1 MGKKSGGR
9 VRVKQMGAPKMPANP
24 LADLAIPP
32 EEMIHLPP
40 KPDSNS
46 GVLVWPM
53 NETFTMTFKNFSA
66 IYPNYL
72 DSDKTVK
79 MGRRIA
85 AKDALPE
92 PTIQDIHEAL
102 VSLNIRHAIQPHK
115 GYSRDA
121 SSRWDNP
128 GRVMVDLEGA
138 VESGVMEMKADGAF
152 DLDDAIPEMGGSSDK
167 PNDKENKKGE
177 GKGKKQLL
185 RQLAQIIRDLP
196 SRKKRLEEKAKMLEE
211 EKLKAAKAEKEKAA
225 TKTGGS
231 SGGGGGGNRKKK
243 GKKKK

>member
-9 VRVKQMGAPKMPANP
+9 VRVKQMGPKMPTNP

-32 EEMIHLPP
+32 EEMIHLPK

-53 NETFTMTFKNFSA
+53 GETFTMNYKNFCA

-72 DSDKTVK
+72 DSNKTVK
-79 MGRRIA
+79 LGRRIS

-102 VSLNIRHAIQPHK
+102 VSLSIRHAILPHK

-121 SSRWDNP
+121 TSRWDNP
-128 GRVMVDLEGA
+128 GRVMFDLEGA
-138 VESGVMEMKADGAF
+138 VENGVVEMKVDGAF
-152 DLDDAIPEMGGSSDK
+152 DLDDDIPEMPDTGDIE
-167 PNDKENKKGE
+167 DKENKKG
-177 GKGKKQLL
+177 GGQGKKQLL
-185 RQLAQIIRDLP
+185 RQLANIIRDLP
-196 SRKKRLEEKAKMLEE
+196 NRRKRCAEKIKKLEE
-211 EKLKAAKAEKEKAA
+211 EKLKTIKAEKEKAVA

-231 SGGGGGGNRKKK
+231 SGGGGNRKKK

>member
-46 GVLVWPM
+46 GFFIWPVG
-53 NETFTMTFKNFSA
+53 ETFTMHYKNFSA

-79 MGRRIA
+79 LGRRIA
-85 AKDALPE
+85 SKDAVPE

-102 VSLNIRHAIQPHK
+102 MSLNIRHVIQPHK

-128 GRVMVDLEGA
+128 GRVLVDLEGA
-138 VESGVMEMKADGAF
+138 VESGVMEMKSDGAF
-152 DLDDAIPEMGGSSDK
+152 DLDDAIPEMGDV
-167 PNDKENKKGE
+167 DAKENNNENECG
-177 GKGKKQLL
+177 GGKKQLL
-185 RQLAQIIRDLP
+185 RKIAKIIPDLP
-196 SRKKRLEEKAKMLEE
+196 NRHKRLEEKNKMLEE
-211 EKLKAAKAEKEKAA
+211 EKAKAAKAEKEA
-225 TKTGGS
+225 TKTKSGGS
-231 SGGGGGGNRKKK
+231 GGGGGNRKKK